1 MKNFEELKTL
11 VSGLEDD
18 VVKFYD
24 KGNKTAGTRVRKGC
38 QDIKNLCQTIRVE
51 VSELKKS
58 DTVAV

>member
-11 VSGLEDD
+11 VTSLEDD

-58 DTVAV
+58 ESVAV